1 MGSTR
6 QEKAALLPSL
16 RFPLLVIPNV
26 KWQIMKKLSTKSL
39 TAIKLFFKTL
49 DLLDFVAIAFLLVL
63 IIFAVP
69 FGLVRNWI
77 DSGQTLMATLS
88 FVLMLLS
95 AIAILMY
102 FIKRRRVYLVVG
114 LGSFCIV
121 SSAFLYRW
129 L

>member
-1 MGSTR
+1 MLAPLR
-6 QEKAALLPSL
+6 LALAGEG
-16 RFPLLVIPNV
+16 IV

-49 DLLDFVAIAFLLVL
+49 DLLDFLAIAFLIVL

-77 DSGQTLMATLS
+77 DSGQTLMAALS